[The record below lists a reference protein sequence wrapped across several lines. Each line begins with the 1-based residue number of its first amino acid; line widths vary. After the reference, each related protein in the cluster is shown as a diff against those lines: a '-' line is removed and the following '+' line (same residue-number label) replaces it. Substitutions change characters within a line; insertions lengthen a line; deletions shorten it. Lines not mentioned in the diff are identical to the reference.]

1 MNLFRLKKEKDDAT
15 VRGKRNLSKLQNENG
30 AIKNIRNL
38 FKYKEQDYY
47 KPVRVGNSRSNNYID
62 YERNCET
69 MIEIKHY

>member
-1 MNLFRLKKEKDDAT
+1 MNLFRLKKEKDDVT
-15 VRGKRNLSKLQNENG
+15 VRDKRNLSKLQNKNG

-38 FKYKEQDYY
+38 FKYKGQDYY

>member
-15 VRGKRNLSKLQNENG
+15 VRDKRNLSKLQNENE

-38 FKYKEQDYY
+38 FKYKKEDYY
-47 KPVRVGNSRSNNYID
+47 KPVRVCNSRSNNYID

-69 MIEIKHY
+69 VIEIKHY